1 MSIVILLY
9 VQQALGMLQQ
19 ELKSDSPNMDS
30 ATKTVR
36 DTFATKIIDQLCRTG
51 TYDHIIRREATMV
64 DMGLDSVKVVAKHA
78 DSSPLIRD
86 GVFDKYFEI
95 RLKDR
100 KVKSMKFLDLV
111 PEISEKKE
119 TPSFKRKSTSLSGSW
134 DSKHMRYDNERNDK
148 KYGKKRTVYSTTM
161 RYGNNYRSSFL
172 GAEIKQPAK
181 EKVLLGKFFSCMMF
195 AYASP
200 HPPPPHHNL
209 SGSQILGAYAEE
221 TVSAHYH
228 NSTVAE
234 TALVSR
240 VITTLH
246 CNPFRLPAV
255 TDLLSHPR
263 TIIYHPN
270 PKVFSL
276 NAWLLS
282 TSSSQRKAFHR
293 KSASC
298 SQLPGGQGP
307 RRIIQVNSDSLVVGV
322 VKNKSIYI
330 QQL

>member
-200 HPPPPHHNL
+200 HPPPPTT
-209 SGSQILGAYAEE
+209 IC
-221 TVSAHYH
+221 
-228 NSTVAE
+228 
-234 TALVSR
+234 LV
-240 VITTLH
+240 
-246 CNPFRLPAV
+246 
-255 TDLLSHPR
+255 
-263 TIIYHPN
+263 
-270 PKVFSL
+270 PKFL
-276 NAWLLS
+276 EHM
-282 TSSSQRKAFHR
+282 QRKQY
-293 KSASC
+293 
-298 SQLPGGQGP
+298 QLIIITPQWP
-307 RRIIQVNSDSLVVGV
+307 RRHWYPELLQLCIAIPFVF
-322 VKNKSIYI
+322 
-330 QQL
+330 QQ